1 MDQILSISNSIV
13 LFILALLHIYW
24 VMGGSF
30 GLDAAVPTDS
40 NGRKIFKPT
49 RVGTLAVA
57 FGLIV
62 FAFVNLDFAGVVD
75 SDISLLYIKYIL
87 GGVAAIF
94 FIRFIGDF
102 RYVGISKSFRR
113 SIFAKRDTF
122 IYSPLC
128 LLLSISHVVLVVQL

>member
-1 MDQILSISNSIV
+1 MDLILSISNSSV
-13 LFILALLHIYW
+13 FFLLAALHIYW

-30 GLDAAVPTDS
+30 GFNAAVPTDS

-57 FGLIV
+57 FGLIA

-75 SDISLLYIKYIL
+75 SDISLRYIKYIL
-87 GGVAAIF
+87 VGISVVF

-113 SIFAKRDTF
+113 SLFAKRDTF

-128 LLLSISHVVLVVQL
+128 LLLSISHTLLVL